1 MLRRLQLLGFRG
13 FAELDLDL
21 AQVTAVV
28 GRNSSGK
35 TSVLH
40 AIRLVCDLVSE
51 LLEDPATSPWI
62 PVSSTTVMLCRDA
75 VVPDPGKFLSL
86 SDWRQ
91 VFTDAVV
98 GEGVK
103 AEIQLFFDD
112 KDPVAHAS
120 LTLSYGRN
128 AQLKMTAAVQSK
140 AALAAVAG
148 QPPKSKYR
156 PAKLLEALQRSWPSC
171 VYVPAFYGVTST
183 EEYRTRPVVN
193 RLLGSGD
200 QSHIVRNLLARMDGP
215 AIIKM
220 NAFLRRALGAEVAQ
234 WTSSASAEQRG
245 YLTATYRDT
254 NGELELSSAGAG
266 LVGLVSLYAAMEG
279 FRGRG
284 ERSVMFLLD
293 EPEAHLHP
301 RLQGDVGEELARL
314 AREFG
319 NQIVFATHSVEMIN
333 RVSRDPHALLASVDR
348 TTGSAVTLR
357 GEDELVRALDDFC
370 DLTPFSS
377 LSFLSSR
384 RVLFHEGPTDFQVL
398 DACARAYFRSDDERL
413 QSWKR
418 YVAIALDGVG
428 NVSANGV
435 LEKILSPKLFGRLD
449 ASRAVRAVLVQDR
462 DYRRDPRVA
471 SLRQIKPHF
480 HAVETV
486 WSRHS
491 IESLFLD
498 APCLAQWLAPSLPK
512 IAPEALLGAVERAV
526 DVVDADGE
534 LADNA
539 EDGRYAFHRRTGK
552 DHKQLDERAARKVAR
567 DEVRSSPVT
576 WQQGK
581 ARAGKILAEVRKS
594 LGAAGHSIRGS
605 LVDVVSRASS
615 AEISDLR
622 IAIPAEISKLL
633 DECVRP

>member
-1 MLRRLQLLGFRG
+1 MLRGLQLVGFRG
-13 FAELDLDL
+13 FAELELDVE
-21 AQVTAVV
+21 QITAIV

-40 AIRLVCDLVSE
+40 SIRLVCDLVSE

-62 PVSSTTVMLCRDA
+62 PKAGSTVMLCSDA
-75 VVPDPGKFLSL
+75 VVPDPARFLSL

-98 GEGVK
+98 GEGVR
-103 AEIQLFFDD
+103 AEIQLVFDD
-112 KDPVAHAS
+112 ADPIARAW

-128 AQLKMTAAVQSK
+128 AQLKMTVAVNSRV
-140 AALAAVAG
+140 ALAAVAG
-148 QPPKSKYR
+148 LPPKSKYR
-156 PAKLLEALQRSWPSC
+156 PGKLREALQRSWPSC
-171 VYVPAFYGVTST
+171 VFVPAFYGVTST

-200 QSHIVRNLLARMDGP
+200 QSHIVRNLLARMDGA
-215 AIIKM
+215 AIEKM
-220 NAFLRRALGAEVAQ
+220 NVFLRRALGAEVAQ
-234 WTSSASAEQRG
+234 WTPSASAEQRG

-284 ERSVMFLLD
+284 ERSVLFLLD

-333 RVSRDPHALLASVDR
+333 RVSRDPHALLVSVDR
-348 TTGSAVTLR
+348 TSGSAVTLR

-418 YVAIALDGVG
+418 YVAIALDGVA
-428 NVSANGV
+428 NVSAKGV

-449 ASRAVRAVLVQDR
+449 GTRAVRAVLVQDR
-462 DYRRDPRVA
+462 DYRREPKVA

-480 HAVETV
+480 HAIETV

-498 APCLAQWLAPSLPK
+498 APCLAQWLAPALPK
-512 IAPEALLGAVERAV
+512 VAPETLLGVVERAIAAA
-526 DVVDADGE
+526 DADRDLMDE
-534 LADNA
+534 A
-539 EDGRYAFHRRTGK
+539 EDGRYMFHRRPDS
-552 DHKQLDERAARKVAR
+552 DHKMLDERAARKATQA
-567 DEVRSSPVT
+567 EVRASPAT
-576 WQQGK
+576 WQRGK
-581 ARAGKILAEVRKS
+581 SRARKILAEVRKG
-594 LGAAGHSIRGS
+594 LGPAGHPVRGS
-605 LVDVVSRASS
+605 VVDVVSRASAAS
-615 AEISDLR
+615 ISDLR
-622 IAIPAEISKLL
+622 LAIPPEIAKLL
-633 DECVRP
+633 DECVRA